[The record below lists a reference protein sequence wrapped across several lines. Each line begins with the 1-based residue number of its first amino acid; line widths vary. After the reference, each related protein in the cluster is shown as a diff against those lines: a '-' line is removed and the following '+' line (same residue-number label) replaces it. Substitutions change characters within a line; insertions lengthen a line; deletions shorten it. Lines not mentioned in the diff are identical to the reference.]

1 QRIGSGDGY
10 LEFTV
15 SETGLVR
22 YVGLNNIVAGTS
34 SAEIAFAFKL
44 VNGYAEAREYGQYRS
59 DVPVVTGD
67 VMRIT
72 VQSGVVKYSKNGT
85 VFYTSTSTPSY
96 PLRADTALTSLSAT
110 VSNAVISGVA
120 TTTSGPQNVTWIS
133 AVNVTATGNS
143 LKKTSGCD
151 GCEDAGATSQQRI
164 GSGNGYL
171 EFTVSETGLVRYIG
185 LNNNSTGTGL
195 AEIPFAFK
203 LVNGYAE
210 VRERGAYRAD
220 TPIATGDVLRIAVQS
235 GVVKYMKNGIAF
247 YASGVAPVYPL
258 RADTALTS
266 LGATVSNGVIG
277 ATP

>member
-1 QRIGSGDGY
+1 MTTLNPILSTSHSVTLSGLTPNTLYHYRTRSRDAAGNLAMSGD
-10 LEFTV
+10 
-15 SETGLVR
+15 
-22 YVGLNNIVAGTS
+22 
-34 SAEIAFAFKL
+34 
-44 VNGYAEAREYGQYRS
+44 
-59 DVPVVTGD
+59 
-67 VMRIT
+67 
-72 VQSGVVKYSKNGT
+72 
-85 VFYTSTSTPSY
+85 STF
-96 PLRADTALTSLSAT
+96 
-110 VSNAVISGVA
+110 
-120 TTTSGPQNVTWIS
+120 TTTAITSADPQNVVWTNL
-133 AVNVTATGNS
+133 VKVTATGDS